1 MCVCGYLWKHEGIDG
16 WAAMSQKR
24 IKALCSV
31 AEILFTGNVC
41 TDTGRGM
48 TDLFFPRL
56 DLTGR
61 GMEGEKEVKV
71 HTWCESASRL
81 DSGRSVRLMR

>member
-1 MCVCGYLWKHEGIDG
+1 MQHKLQDVCKVVLRQGTRYSTVCVCRHEGGGVCDHEGIDG

-56 DLTGR
+56 DLTG
-61 GMEGEKEVKV
+61 
-71 HTWCESASRL
+71 
-81 DSGRSVRLMR
+81 